1 MENETLLET
10 AQKAISILET
20 LIEGFRDGSYIEL
33 PVVIVLHP
41 DEEYTIVEG
50 AGYNRYTVMGLLLD
64 AAIDRQS

>member
-33 PVVIVLHP
+33 PIVIALRP

-50 AGYNRYTVMGLLLD
+50 ACYNRYTVMGLLLD
-64 AAIDRQS
+64 AAIDRRS